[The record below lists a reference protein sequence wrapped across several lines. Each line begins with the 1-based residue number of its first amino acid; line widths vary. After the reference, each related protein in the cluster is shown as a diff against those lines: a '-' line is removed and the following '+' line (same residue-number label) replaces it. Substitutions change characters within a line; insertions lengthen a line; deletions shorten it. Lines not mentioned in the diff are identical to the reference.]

1 MPTSSRPRLRLSS
14 TASWMARR
22 TGWWS
27 AIWMTANTSRE
38 RAGERNRVGVG
49 ALAGEVVFGEPE
61 VVEPHRLGEHALLE
75 LLMDTRE
82 VVRGRR
88 RQRQGHPPELHGVG
102 RQPLTVV

>member
-1 MPTSSRPRLRLSS
+1 
-14 TASWMARR
+14 
-22 TGWWS
+22 
-27 AIWMTANTSRE
+27 MTANPSRARGTRRE
-38 RAGERNRVGVG
+38 RAGERNRVGVS

-88 RQRQGHPPELHGVG
+88 RQRQGHPPELHGVR